1 MKIVLYSTYHFLL
14 ESPKCLPTSFL
25 EKKLTF
31 VAESNFLKTT
41 SYFDESSS
49 SQLLTHPLNL

>member
-1 MKIVLYSTYHFLL
+1 M
-14 ESPKCLPTSFL
+14 ESVKHLKWSFL

-49 SQLLTHPLNL
+49 SQLIAHLLNL